1 VLQSGELMA
10 ELPKPTAI
18 APIDSNGLDL
28 FMTVVKITNWSTI
41 VRWYTDTLGL
51 VPVLLDAE
59 HEFAFLA
66 AGNGRLG
73 LQGTK
78 AARAAGE
85 RSKVR
90 LVFQV
95 RDVDAERLRL
105 IERGVEVGVPIDN
118 KKEGYRE
125 VRLHDPVGN
134 TLTLFAWIDSER
146 ENAFARNRR

>member
-1 VLQSGELMA
+1 MA
-10 ELPKPTAI
+10 ELTEPTAV

>member
-1 VLQSGELMA
+1 MSQSGELMP
-10 ELPKPTAI
+10 ELRKPSDV

-51 VPVLLDAE
+51 VPVLLDSE

-78 AARAAGE
+78 AAQAAGE

-105 IERGVEVGVPIDN
+105 
-118 KKEGYRE
+118 
-125 VRLHDPVGN
+125 H
-134 TLTLFAWIDSER
+134 
-146 ENAFARNRR
+146 

>member
-1 VLQSGELMA
+1 MSQSGELMA
-10 ELPKPTAI
+10 ELTKPTAV
-18 APIDSNGLDL
+18 APTDSSGLDL

-78 AARAAGE
+78 TARADGE

-95 RDVDAERLRL
+95 RDLDAERLRL
-105 IERGVEVGVPIDN
+105 IERRSRGQCPP
-118 KKEGYRE
+118 RQ
-125 VRLHDPVGN
+125 
-134 TLTLFAWIDSER
+134 
-146 ENAFARNRR
+146 